1 MNAQEADEEPEWLPC
16 HFLRHAGQRA
26 CVIRLDDTGAI
37 LQIGL
42 RSPIDVTRACMIC
55 ALKPVP
61 ARIRWGDGEAP
72 DEMCELSIEWPAVPP
87 PSRFNR
93 KQTMHARRPVKRQR
107 T

>member
-1 MNAQEADEEPEWLPC
+1 MSSPPTVDPPWIPC
-16 HFLRHAGQRA
+16 QFLRHAGRNA

-42 RSPIDVTRACMIC
+42 SSPIDVTRACMIC

-61 ARIRWGDGEAP
+61 ARIRWGEGGAHEG
-72 DEMCELSIEWPAVPP
+72 CELAIEWPVPP
-87 PSRFNR
+87 PVRFVR
-93 KQTMHARRPVKRQR
+93 KKTTYTRKPHKRQR